1 MSVVVKPSARETFTP
16 RELATAYQDFT
27 ESGPQYLNAESGL
40 KASTYRFGTRVLIA
54 YEETETGVVLLVH
67 PTSQDEMSSRSVDT
81 SNPGSID
88 RIAHAKYLRNDG
100 LSYRVYR
107 TYRLNTGEERIAP

>member
-27 ESGPQYLNAESGL
+27 ESGPQYVNAESGL

-54 YEETETGVVLLVH
+54 YEEAETGVVLLVH
-67 PTSQDEMSSRSVDT
+67 PTSQDDMSSKSVDT
-81 SNPGSID
+81 RNPGRVD
-88 RIAHAKYLRNDG
+88 GIAHAKYLRNDH
-100 LSYRVYR
+100 LS
-107 TYRLNTGEERIAP
+107 